1 MISQYWVGDKPSAP
15 LTLSLK
21 DSLGR
26 GLNASGYDRVFVR
39 MVGSD
44 NEVVDLTGSQLND
57 IGSLNGYFQ
66 FVFPTDRSLFT
77 KPGDYMLQLVLE
89 STNARDITSTHT
101 LRVRALGGV
110 RR

>member
-15 LTLSLK
+15 LTISVK

-26 GLNASGYDRVFVR
+26 GLNASGYDRVYAR

-44 NEVVDLTGSQLND
+44 NEEVDLTGSQLND

-66 FVFPTDRSLFT
+66 FVFPSDRSLFT
-77 KPGDYMLQLVLE
+77 KAGDYVLQLVLE
-89 STNARDITSTHT
+89 TDKARDITSAHT
-101 LRVRALGGV
+101 LRVRALG